1 MTRQEFIAK
10 YGEISS
16 APTTER
22 EWIKMFYDYFAC
34 DYFACGD
41 FAESMY
47 DAAEEAM
54 VKVIL
59 ANNAGG
65 YTVHAITLKNHV
77 YITDTAAPKI
87 LTAVNKRDEKAL
99 VEWLRGIED
108 TSTWTE
114 YKGTDEDWEEERTA
128 GEIVAM
134 WL

>member
-34 DYFACGD
+34 GD

-59 ANNAGG
+59 TNNAGG

-77 YITDTAAPKI
+77 YITDMAVPEI
-87 LTAVNKRDEKAL
+87 LDAVNKRDEKAL
-99 VEWLRGIED
+99 GEWLRGIED

-114 YKGTDEDWEEERTA
+114 YAGTDEDWEEERTA

>member
-1 MTRQEFIAK
+1 MTRQEFITK

-34 DYFACGD
+34 GD

-54 VKVIL
+54 VKVML
-59 ANNAGG
+59 TNNAGG
-65 YTVHAITLKNHV
+65 YTIHAITLNAHV
-77 YITDTAAPKI
+77 YITDMAAPEI
-87 LTAVNKRDEKAL
+87 LDAVEWRDGKAIE
-99 VEWLRGIED
+99 EWLRGIED

-114 YKGTDEDWEEERTA
+114 YEGTDEDWEKEKSA
-128 GEIVAM
+128 GEFVVTM
-134 WL
+134 NS